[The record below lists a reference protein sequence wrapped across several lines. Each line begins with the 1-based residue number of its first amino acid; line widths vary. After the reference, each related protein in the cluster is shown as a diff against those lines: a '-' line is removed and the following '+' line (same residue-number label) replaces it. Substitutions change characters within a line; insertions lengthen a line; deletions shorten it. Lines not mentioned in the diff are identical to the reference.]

1 MASTVVP
8 RTAHSTNLLTTID
21 GAADAKWCCG
31 QLEAGQI
38 LYLEKL
44 PFSLPDEDRQ
54 FLLSQRQD
62 ARYHKNISYRPQED
76 KLRGFAAD
84 QPAEVERLHRILR
97 DYSRLATAFLSK
109 LLAPYAADW
118 TLDFATFRPIEEKGR
133 DLPLHKR
140 NDLMHVDS
148 FPSRPTRGARILR
161 FFTNINPTEPRVWL
175 TAERFHTLAERYAH
189 KAGLPRYAALGSP
202 LRRRWDGAL
211 RTMKRAIGLRAPKYS
226 PYDRF
231 MLRFHDFLKESRD
244 FQQSPARVQL
254 EFPPGATWMVFTDSV
269 PHAVLSGR
277 FALEQT
283 CMIPLSAMQC
293 PHLAPVR
300 VLEQLCGRPLLD

>member
-1 MASTVVP
+1 MASTLAD
-8 RTAHSTNLLTTID
+8 RSTRSTEHLTTID
-21 GAADAKWCCG
+21 GRADARWCCS

-38 LYLEKL
+38 LYLEQL
-44 PFSLPDEDRQ
+44 PFALPEVDRQ

-76 KLRGFAAD
+76 KLRGFAAE

-97 DYSRLATAFLSK
+97 DYSRRTTEFLNG
-109 LLAPYAADW
+109 LLAPYAAQW

-175 TAERFHTLAERYAH
+175 TADRFEPLAERYARQ
-189 KAGLPRYAALGSP
+189 AGLPRYAKLGSP
-202 LRRRWDGAL
+202 MRRRLDGAV
-211 RTMKRAIGLRAPKYS
+211 RAMKRAVGLRAPHYA

-231 MLRFHDFLKESRD
+231 MLRFHDFLKESGE
-244 FQQSPARVQL
+244 FQASPARTQID
-254 EFPPGATWMVFTDSV
+254 FPPGSAWMVFTDSV
-269 PHAVLSGR
+269 PHAVLSGQ

-283 CMIPLSAMQC
+283 YLIPLDAMQC

-300 VLEQLCGRPLLD
+300 VLEKACGRPLID

>member
-1 MASTVVP
+1 MASTLAP
-8 RTAHSTNLLTTID
+8 RTARPAELLTTID
-21 GAADAKWCCG
+21 AGADAQSCCR

-38 LYLEKL
+38 LHLERL
-44 PFSLPDEDRQ
+44 PFALPEEDRR

-84 QPAEVERLHRILR
+84 QPEEVQRLHRILR
-97 DYSRLATAFLSK
+97 DYSRSTTEFLSR

-118 TLDFATFRPIEEKGR
+118 SLDFATFRPIEEKGR
-133 DLPLHKR
+133 NLPLHKR
-140 NDLMHVDS
+140 NDLLHVDS

-175 TAERFHTLAERYAH
+175 SADRFGPLAERFARP
-189 KAGLPRYAALGSP
+189 AGLARCAALGSP
-202 LRRRWDGAL
+202 LRRGWGGAV
-211 RTMKRAIGLRAPKYS
+211 RAMKRAVGLRAPHYS

-231 MLRFHDFLKESRD
+231 MLRFHDFLKESGD
-244 FQQSPARVQL
+244 FQASQARVQL

-269 PHAVLSGR
+269 PHAVLSGQ

-283 CMIPLSAMQC
+283 YMIPLAAMQC
-293 PHLAPVR
+293 PQMAPVR
-300 VLEQLCGRPLLD
+300 VLEKLCGRPLLD